1 MAGAFRPRSII
12 VTGGNGFT
20 GSNFGHYTAE
30 SPNDNSIAGP
40 GPFLRINGGGA
51 RSSCSRPFAGM
62 AEPVLRSFAARSI
75 SDVLNSA
82 RCTYL
87 DTYNSMYL

>member
-12 VTGGNGFT
+12 VTGGCGFT

-40 GPFLRINGGGA
+40 GPFLRINGGGRVPPA
-51 RSSCSRPFAGM
+51 RGRSQVWQSRCSD
-62 AEPVLRSFAARSI
+62 RSQPAQLPTLLIRLVI
-75 SDVLNSA
+75 H
-82 RCTYL
+82 T
-87 DTYNSMYL
+87 

>member
-40 GPFLRINGGGA
+40 GPFLRINGGGGA
-51 RSSCSRPFAGM
+51 FLLLEAVRRYGRAGAQIVRSPLNCR
-62 AEPVLRSFAARSI
+62 RS
-75 SDVLNSA
+75 
-82 RCTYL
+82 
-87 DTYNSMYL
+87 